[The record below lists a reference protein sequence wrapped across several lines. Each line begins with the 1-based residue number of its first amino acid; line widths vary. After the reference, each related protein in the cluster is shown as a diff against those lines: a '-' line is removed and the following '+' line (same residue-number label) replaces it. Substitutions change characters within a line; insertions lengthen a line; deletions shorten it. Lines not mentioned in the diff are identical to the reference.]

1 MKYSL
6 LIAVIGGI
14 MKYSAKE
21 KPVLISKSS
30 FGWLHV
36 VLWLCSQD
44 LKQAQGKFT
53 LGITKI
59 IHDFFFFNGTLM
71 PGGDS
76 VGILS

>member
-1 MKYSL
+1 
-6 LIAVIGGI
+6 
-14 MKYSAKE
+14 MKYSAKQ

-44 LKQAQGKFT
+44 LKQAQGKSA

-59 IHDFFFFNGTLM
+59 IHGYFFDGTLM